1 MKTHNLKFLNFY
13 SYYGSQGDIEHNM
26 RAEVCF
32 SHIFHCHELP
42 KNNIIKNVYT
52 IRVCHSG
59 IDIKEGRSNQCYL
72 SLTDIKRYLTQGKK
86 FVNYNYHI
94 RKTKDYYYITADVQD
109 VHLAHKFILTYIRY
123 LYEVP
128 FALYLYEAVRLKHD
142 CPEFK
147 SLDYL
152 TIYNI
157 VSATIPNYGHGTDIH
172 NIGAS
177 YTFKRITPI
186 KQIKQYLQKLENDW
200 LNNIFEVV
208 EDAELQTLKVN
219 FNTTEPWKLKKDRQ
233 QRIAT
238 YVHNYNILKKLRK

>member
-1 MKTHNLKFLNFY
+1 MKTYNLKFLNFY

-42 KNNIIKNVYT
+42 KKNIIKNVYT
-52 IRVCHSG
+52 LRVCHSG

-86 FVNYNYHI
+86 FVNYTYHI
-94 RKTKDYYYITADVQD
+94 RKTKDYYYITVDVQD

-128 FALYLYEAVRLKHD
+128 FALYLYEAFRLKHD
-142 CPEFK
+142 CAEFRH
-147 SLDYL
+147 LDYL

-157 VSATIPNYGHGTDIH
+157 VSATIPNYDHGTNIH

-177 YTFKRITPI
+177 YKFKKLLPI
-186 KQIKQYLQKLENDW
+186 KEIKRLLCKSKIFCLSEIFPELEDP
-200 LNNIFEVV
+200 
-208 EDAELQTLKVN
+208 DLQTLEFDFK
-219 FNTTEPWKLKKDRQ
+219 TTAPWKFKKDRQ
-233 QRIAT
+233 QRIQT
-238 YVHNYNILKKLRK
+238 YLHNYNILKKLSK